1 MDNKI
6 QNVDK
11 NDSTNNFS
19 FKNNVDKNIKS
30 DIDSKNKMI
39 SNLNYYQK
47 QKNIIIIQKNIF
59 LICIYKVE
67 VFEIDLNN
75 YLDNIYGEEDLLK
88 IIKEKEEERDML
100 FTCKER
106 KKEIEKQIK
115 NIYNAIEQ
123 IKIKKK
129 EIISNIEK

>member
-39 SNLNYYQK
+39 SNLK
-47 QKNIIIIQKNIF
+47 LLSKIKNIIIIQKNF
-59 LICIYKVE
+59 
-67 VFEIDLNN
+67 F
-75 YLDNIYGEEDLLK
+75 
-88 IIKEKEEERDML
+88 
-100 FTCKER
+100 
-106 KKEIEKQIK
+106 
-115 NIYNAIEQ
+115 
-123 IKIKKK
+123 
-129 EIISNIEK
+129 